1 MSMLTRIRAWFARWN
16 AKLSAIQLELGGN
29 VEAALPKVLSASGS
43 KHISITITP
52 AEAHALE
59 LPWDD
64 QLASTVASGKVV
76 RDMMEQLAVALRKRN
91 RVLQGYLMLP
101 GANVLCIKFWWGVEQ
116 LQVCRPAG
124 VKMY

>member
-1 MSMLTRIRAWFARWN
+1 MSIVTRIRAWCARWN

-59 LPWDD
+59 LPWDGE
-64 QLASTVASGKVV
+64 LASTVASGKVV
-76 RDMMEQLAVALRKRN
+76 REMLAQLDKALRKRD
-91 RVLQGYLMLP
+91 RVLQGCMMLP
-101 GANVLCIKFWWGVEQ
+101 GTNVLCIMFTWGLEE
-116 LQVCRPAG
+116 LQGCRPAG